1 MPISYLASPYR
12 ARFPE
17 YDFLHTVSIQ
27 NQLVADSLKYDL
39 TLVELFYTPV
49 PRPEGW
55 MAVFFN
61 MLTRVIWVIDPLYH
75 NKLACPPT
83 GQHDEIIAWKLHD
96 ALFTCLNEF
105 YAGWPT
111 SKDNWTLKFPS
122 MTDCIFS
129 CADTGGCVLLVAR
142 HFGAHKLK
150 MPLTKLDVAII
161 DFETIVHATHMIQLP
176 VDPPAKS
183 GQCRCCMCANID
195 HNKKYL
201 YMEFDSTDES
211 RLEARQNT

>member
-1 MPISYLASPYR
+1 MSWDHFFIPGNHACAFCGRRLSWQSTISSIPCRSRTSLLLIRLSMISLQWSWYVIQPSYHAYTQMPWLIKSDIIVFCL
-12 ARFPE
+12 
-17 YDFLHTVSIQ
+17 Q
-27 NQLVADSLKYDL
+27 
-39 TLVELFYTPV
+39 FYTPV

-83 GQHDEIIAWKLHD
+83 GQRDEIIAWKLHD

-122 MTDCIFS
+122 MTNCIFS
-129 CADTGGCVLLVAR
+129 R
-142 HFGAHKLK
+142 
-150 MPLTKLDVAII
+150 
-161 DFETIVHATHMIQLP
+161 
-176 VDPPAKS
+176 
-183 GQCRCCMCANID
+183 
-195 HNKKYL
+195 
-201 YMEFDSTDES
+201 
-211 RLEARQNT
+211 

>member
-1 MPISYLASPYR
+1 MSVILRRYSQIDQQYDPECPYLTWRHPIEPDFPTLVLA
-12 ARFPE
+12 E

-39 TLVELFYTPV
+39 TSVELFYTPV

-83 GQHDEIIAWKLHD
+83 GQRDEIIAWKLHD

-105 YAGWPT
+105 YTGWQT

-129 CADTGGCVLLVAR
+129 RADTGGCVLHVAR
-142 HFGAHKLK
+142 HFDAHKLK
-150 MPLTKLDVAII
+150 MPLTKMQGSHNCL
-161 DFETIVHATHMIQLP
+161 H
-176 VDPPAKS
+176 DPH
-183 GQCRCCMCANID
+183 QCFPPHD
-195 HNKKYL
+195 L
-201 YMEFDSTDES
+201 
-211 RLEARQNT
+211 